1 MVLFIITVNERLE
14 KNITVFCTPLR
25 SHAFMHFAEKHPLLL
40 YNAQMFVLLLQHNKT
55 WGQGSDK
62 KVTADR
68 SASMPLIACTVK
80 TNFFFF

>member
-1 MVLFIITVNERLE
+1 MHGESSLG
-14 KNITVFCTPLR
+14 TPLVV
-25 SHAFMHFAEKHPLLL
+25 FLFCKFWNAEKHQLLL

-55 WGQGSDK
+55 LGQGSNK

-80 TNFFFF
+80 SNFFFF